1 MDVPAFVSKFL
12 SYRAGAGV
20 PRSFALHRTDDGFT
34 HAFFLGAT
42 QTSAAQDLFVA
53 SAPPPAQQPLSVAD
67 EGLPWA
73 PLVQLPDDFDPVCA
87 FLCLGG
93 FESVRQRLMVLV
105 RVFPIFAIDRTRP
118 CRSRSS

>member
-20 PRSFALHRTDDGFT
+20 PRSFALHRTADGFT

-53 SAPPPAQQPLSVAD
+53 SAPPPHQPQQSVAD
-67 EGLPWA
+67 EGLSWS
-73 PLVQLPDDFDPVCA
+73 PLVQLPDDFDPV
-87 FLCLGG
+87 
-93 FESVRQRLMVLV
+93 
-105 RVFPIFAIDRTRP
+105 RV
-118 CRSRSS
+118 

>member
-20 PRSFALHRTDDGFT
+20 PHSFALHRTADGCT

-53 SAPPPAQQPLSVAD
+53 SAPPPPLQSVAD
-67 EGLPWA
+67 EGLPWS
-73 PLVQLPDDFDPVCA
+73 PLVQLPDDFDPVRACSF
-87 FLCLGG
+87 FLTLIKLLATGCLPPSIAHG
-93 FESVRQRLMVLV
+93 SKSCQVC
-105 RVFPIFAIDRTRP
+105 IST
-118 CRSRSS
+118 